1 MKRLVY
7 LLLTCCFFLCG
18 CQLVGE
24 RLKDPVTF
32 FYVKTE
38 YDYFTQNGIIAGEP
52 REASGHR
59 DDLSYLLALYM
70 MGPAEEE
77 LESPLPRGVM
87 LYSAEQTADGIILNI
102 SNHESTMS
110 DADFS
115 LSCACL
121 SLTCFDI
128 TDTQSVTVISGTRTI
143 TMDRDIIA
151 LYDSSINSEELQ

>member
-1 MKRLVY
+1 MKRIVCLI
-7 LLLTCCFFLCG
+7 LICCLFLSG
-18 CQLVGE
+18 CQLFGE
-24 RLKDPVTF
+24 GLKDPVTF

-38 YDYFTQNGIIAGEP
+38 YDYFTQDGVIAGEQ

-70 MGPAEEE
+70 MGPSEDG

-87 LYSAEQTADGIILNI
+87 LYSAEQTADEIILNI
-102 SNHESTMS
+102 SNHESTMT

-128 TDTQSVTVISGTRTI
+128 TDAQSVTVISGTRSI
-143 TMDRDIIA
+143 TMNRDIIA
-151 LYDSSINSEELQ
+151 LYDSSINSEEIQ